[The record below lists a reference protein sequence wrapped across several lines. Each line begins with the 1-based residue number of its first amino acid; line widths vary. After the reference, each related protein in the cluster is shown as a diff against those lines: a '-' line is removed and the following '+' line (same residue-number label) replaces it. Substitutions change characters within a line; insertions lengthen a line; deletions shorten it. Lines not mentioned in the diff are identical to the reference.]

1 LCGYGFTATGSTLT
15 IMFGGSDEIRR
26 DNNSIL
32 NALTLEN
39 VTSVPEPSIVVIL
52 VLGMISLGA
61 RRFKK

>member
-1 LCGYGFTATGSTLT
+1 
-15 IMFGGSDEIRR
+15 MFGGSDEIRR